1 MVYGISFLLAGI
13 WLAWGQGHT
22 HLSAWKKMSE
32 EEKAKIKIIPLS
44 RNIGE
49 VITLNGVIFFAERH
63 LSGLYRSLV
72 YRRHPCMDAG
82 CRVGCSLHRQ
92 KRALSQPM
100 IRTAVVYRYQ
110 EKQEVRI

>member
-1 MVYGISFLLAGI
+1 
-13 WLAWGQGHT
+13 
-22 HLSAWKKMSE
+22 MSE

-49 VITLNGVIFFAERH
+49 VITLNGVIFLLKGICPGFTDHWFTAAI
-63 LSGLYRSLV
+63 LAWMLVAGL
-72 YRRHPCMDAG
+72 
-82 CRVGCSLHRQ
+82 GCSLHRQ

>member
-1 MVYGISFLLAGI
+1 MRISCMVYGISFLLAGI

-49 VITLNGVIFFAERH
+49 VITLNGVIFLLKGICPGFTNHWFTTAI
-63 LSGLYRSLV
+63 LAWMLVAGLDVLYIGKSGRY
-72 YRRHPCMDAG
+72 H
-82 CRVGCSLHRQ
+82 
-92 KRALSQPM
+92 SQ
-100 IRTAVVYRYQ
+100 
-110 EKQEVRI
+110 